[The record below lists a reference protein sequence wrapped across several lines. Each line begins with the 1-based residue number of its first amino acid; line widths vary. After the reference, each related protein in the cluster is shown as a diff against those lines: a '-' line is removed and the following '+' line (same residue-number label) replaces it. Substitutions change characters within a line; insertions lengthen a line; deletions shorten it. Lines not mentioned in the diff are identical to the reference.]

1 MFRPGCGGLGVVLV
15 VAAGATWLR
24 SSATTK
30 AMTATYDAIPSPPQS
45 GRNHPNPEQ
54 LNHFAG

>member
-1 MFRPGCGGLGVVLV
+1 MLV

-45 GRNHPNPEQ
+45 GRNHPNLEQ
-54 LNHFAG
+54 LNHFAGFGSGRAP